1 MKRPRTIAL
10 LVLLLA
16 LVGTT
21 AVLCGIQDTMHKARV
36 DEQTF
41 AGDAA
46 AATGVEVQFGSEV
59 WAKLGWRHQY
69 TFGSPQTQTTKFQR
83 EKYTGEEQESAAAE
97 LSMLA
102 DSTAIDHPI
111 FPELRQLTERQAA
124 RELTESDGKTLALIE
139 EFFTADGMQTLLS
152 LDDRL
157 PKASDANKVTPEPSI
172 DLKMNEVL
180 RYYPLSGTVVDA
192 KGKAASFDLMSGIFP
207 QSKQADG
214 SLWEDINR
222 FFRIPMLPNESM
234 RCEVTRFSAE
244 DDDLYVEPKGWNAMV
259 GVPGEDH
266 FAFAMTFCAADDAI
280 YFTFDP
286 HTENGELVDLSLI
299 PGGYGIYKL
308 PYDRE
313 RDVFLSGELE
323 MVYALDPAL
332 HYVDMHLSPDGQKLL
347 LEREERSVMAA
358 DSEAFAQLVPEPDD
372 EEEYYEVK
380 LTAETIDFTRME
392 AEGSQEVLRG
402 LDSVSCRDGGD
413 YLVFSDGTSRMCV
426 LSYADGRY
434 ERTLSLENLRLDNGL
449 TETLPTY
456 SLMRESYYDGERLVL
471 VGLSYVEL
479 TDTSAYGAY
488 ADYSGGVDVAVYDAN
503 GLAYYGKLTSNL
515 QEWQDDG
522 DFLHWKE
529 RIEPIGK
536 SVKNYR
542 NTGRFGRISVREG
555 RLQVGVARQTAV

>member
-1 MKRPRTIAL
+1 
-10 LVLLLA
+10 
-16 LVGTT
+16 
-21 AVLCGIQDTMHKARV
+21 
-36 DEQTF
+36 
-41 AGDAA
+41 
-46 AATGVEVQFGSEV
+46 
-59 WAKLGWRHQY
+59 
-69 TFGSPQTQTTKFQR
+69 
-83 EKYTGEEQESAAAE
+83 
-97 LSMLA
+97 MLA

-172 DLKMNEVL
+172 NLKMNEVL
-180 RYYPLSGTVVDA
+180 RYYPLSGTVVGA

-234 RCEVTRFSAE
+234 GCEVTRFSAE

-358 DSEAFAQLVPEPDD
+358 DSETFAQLVPEPDD
-372 EEEYYEVK
+372 EEAYYEVK

-471 VGLSYVEL
+471 AGLSYVEL

-555 RLQVGVARQTAV
+555 RLQVGVARQSAV

>member
-1 MKRPRTIAL
+1 M
-10 LVLLLA
+10 
-16 LVGTT
+16 G
-21 AVLCGIQDTMHKARV
+21 GYQ
-36 DEQTF
+36 
-41 AGDAA
+41 
-46 AATGVEVQFGSEV
+46 S
-59 WAKLGWRHQY
+59 
-69 TFGSPQTQTTKFQR
+69 
-83 EKYTGEEQESAAAE
+83 
-97 LSMLA
+97 
-102 DSTAIDHPI
+102 
-111 FPELRQLTERQAA
+111 
-124 RELTESDGKTLALIE
+124 
-139 EFFTADGMQTLLS
+139 LLS
-152 LDDRL
+152 N
-157 PKASDANKVTPEPSI
+157 PHASKREH
-172 DLKMNEVL
+172 
-180 RYYPLSGTVVDA
+180 
-192 KGKAASFDLMSGIFP
+192 
-207 QSKQADG
+207 
-214 SLWEDINR
+214 
-222 FFRIPMLPNESM
+222 
-234 RCEVTRFSAE
+234 EVTRFSAE

-332 HYVDMHLSPDGQKLL
+332 HYVDMYLSPDGQKLL

-372 EEEYYEVK
+372 EEAYYEVK

-471 VGLSYVEL
+471 AGLSYVEL

-555 RLQVGVARQTAV
+555 RLQVGVARQSAV